1 MTRIV
6 IDFETYYDK
15 DYSLKKM
22 TMEQYIRD
30 SRFECIGLSIK
41 VGDQPTQFFRA
52 ETWIPELKQLLI
64 AYKDHTIVSHNAMFD
79 MGILVS

>member
-6 IDFETYYDK
+6 TDFETYYDK

-30 SRFECIGLSIK
+30 LRFECIGLSIK

-64 AYKDHTIVSHNAMFD
+64 AQKDHIIVSHNAMFD
-79 MGILVS
+79 LGI